1 MKTFKTHVCIVSDQP
16 IPNYVPILDTQFRPK
31 EVFLLTTPK
40 MQTKAEILKRTI
52 EKRCQIQPE
61 IINIDNAY
69 NMEELKKKILVLL
82 GQIGGQT
89 KDVALNVTGGTKLM
103 AIAAFELFRSA
114 GFPAFYFTDNS
125 NEILILDGS
134 NDRYTLQPAK
144 MEIEDYLNL
153 HGYQIASGSK
163 IIRDI
168 PTSRK
173 HIGEE
178 LVKKQKT
185 YADAISHL
193 NYIISKGSEQKN
205 SPNFKKERH
214 YYNFNQLLKY
224 LSQNQLLK
232 EQNNNNYF

>member
-1 MKTFKTHVCIVSDQP
+1 
-16 IPNYVPILDTQFRPK
+16 
-31 EVFLLTTPK
+31 
-40 MQTKAEILKRTI
+40 
-52 EKRCQIQPE
+52 
-61 IINIDNAY
+61 
-69 NMEELKKKILVLL
+69 
-82 GQIGGQT
+82 
-89 KDVALNVTGGTKLM
+89 M

-134 NDRYTLQPAK
+134 NDCYTLQPAK

-153 HGYQIASGSK
+153 HGYQIVSGSK

-193 NYIISKGSEQKN
+193 NYIISKGSEQKKTART
-205 SPNFKKERH
+205 SKKKGIIITSTS
-214 YYNFNQLLKY
+214 Y
-224 LSQNQLLK
+224 
-232 EQNNNNYF
+232 

>member
-103 AIAAFELFRSA
+103 AIAAF
-114 GFPAFYFTDNS
+114 
-125 NEILILDGS
+125 
-134 NDRYTLQPAK
+134 
-144 MEIEDYLNL
+144 
-153 HGYQIASGSK
+153 
-163 IIRDI
+163 
-168 PTSRK
+168 
-173 HIGEE
+173 
-178 LVKKQKT
+178 
-185 YADAISHL
+185 
-193 NYIISKGSEQKN
+193 
-205 SPNFKKERH
+205 
-214 YYNFNQLLKY
+214 
-224 LSQNQLLK
+224 
-232 EQNNNNYF
+232 

>member
-1 MKTFKTHVCIVSDQP
+1 
-16 IPNYVPILDTQFRPK
+16 LDTQFRPK

-52 EKRCQIQPE
+52 ENRCQIQPE

-69 NMEELKKKILVLL
+69 NMEELKKILVLL

-153 HGYQIASGSK
+153 HGYQIVSGSK

-178 LVKKQKT
+178 LVKKT
-185 YADAISHL
+185 
-193 NYIISKGSEQKN
+193 KN
-205 SPNFKKERH
+205 LCRCNFSP
-214 YYNFNQLLKY
+214 
-224 LSQNQLLK
+224 
-232 EQNNNNYF
+232 